1 MKGAGVWS
9 LNRVVLKLSFG
20 CTLGITRISTKYF
33 EFSKFSICG
42 FFGRTKRPGQIFY
55 FYNTLRYQ
63 GQTQDSFLGNN
74 TLQIDCL
81 QMQKRW
87 WWHYV
92 MHPLFFSVGVGEKKV
107 KFTVR
112 NPWKKFNLEVI
123 ILFCFKGSVER
134 FLPIYFLSAT
144 YF

>member
-1 MKGAGVWS
+1 MKGAGVCS
-9 LNRVVLKLSFG
+9 LNRVVLKSSFG

-55 FYNTLRYQ
+55 FYYTLRYQ

-81 QMQKRW
+81 QMQKR
-87 WWHYV
+87 
-92 MHPLFFSVGVGEKKV
+92 
-107 KFTVR
+107 
-112 NPWKKFNLEVI
+112 
-123 ILFCFKGSVER
+123 
-134 FLPIYFLSAT
+134 
-144 YF
+144 